1 MRELGG
7 KVAVVTG
14 GGSGI
19 GRGMALG
26 LAAEK
31 MTVAVA
37 DIRPESAAAVA
48 AEIVE
53 QGGRG
58 FAVQVDVTSVE
69 SLEMAAKQVAAEAGG
84 VNLLCANA
92 GVLAR
97 IASLDEHTIEDW
109 EYTLS
114 VNVLGVVKTVKAFL
128 PMLRESAPDAHIV
141 NTASLGGLIATE
153 GFPIGAYIASKYA
166 CVGYSEMLR
175 GELAGEGIGVSVLC
189 PGVVASD
196 LVNTSMRNRPEG
208 FGAQPTPSFML
219 EGADGDTAPP
229 GVSAMPAEEV
239 GPIVVSAVRA
249 NRLHVL
255 THPETWPVVE
265 RRFGTL
271 GDDYEFAAKEK
282 AKRAQAAT

>member
-1 MRELGG
+1 MRDLAG

-19 GRGMALG
+19 GRGISLG

-37 DIRPESAAAVA
+37 DVRAESAEAVA
-48 AEIVE
+48 AEISE
-53 QGGRG
+53 RGGRG
-58 FAVQVDVTSVE
+58 FAVQLDVTSVE
-69 SLEMAAKQVAAEAGG
+69 SLATVAKQIVAEAGG

-128 PMLRESAPDAHIV
+128 PALRASAPDAHIV
-141 NTASLGGLIATE
+141 NTASLGGLMATE

-196 LVNTSMRNRPEG
+196 LMNTSTQNRPEG
-208 FGAQPTPSFML
+208 FGRQP
-219 EGADGDTAPP
+219 APAFAA
-229 GVSAMPAEEV
+229 GGGNSDSQAAAISMMPAEEV
-239 GPIVVSAVRA
+239 GPIIVTAVRE

-255 THPETWPVVE
+255 THPESRPTVE
-265 RRFGTL
+265 RRFRAIF
-271 GDDYEFAAKEK
+271 DDFDFAAKEK
-282 AKRAQAAT
+282 AKR